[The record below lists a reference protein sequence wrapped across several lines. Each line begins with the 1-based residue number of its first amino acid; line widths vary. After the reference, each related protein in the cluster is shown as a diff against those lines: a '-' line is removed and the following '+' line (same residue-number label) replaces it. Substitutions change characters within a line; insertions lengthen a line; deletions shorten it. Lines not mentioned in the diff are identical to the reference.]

1 MTSSLKW
8 MILIATACSVL
19 LVPPGQATASP
30 AEGTCPFGEGRCES
44 LLQKS
49 GHAKNK
55 AENIQE
61 DKEFRLPITRTYDC
75 TTDYNDWG
83 LEYRGLTTDGLPHD
97 FLNFKKI
104 HCCARPE
111 HRDQDYCGQIKTI
124 ATYPPRTTPPPP
136 GFLASWL
143 PGWLSYLLGLTAPSP
158 DSTNSS
164 NSQNT
169 SADNS
174 TSAIDLSP
182 SRSASARARASLLS
196 LSGVFIYIHSV

>member
-1 MTSSLKW
+1 
-8 MILIATACSVL
+8 L
-19 LVPPGQATASP
+19 LVPPGQATVTASP
-30 AEGTCPFGEGRCES
+30 AEGTCPLGEGRCES

-61 DKEFRLPITRTYDC
+61 DKESFDLTNSSAGSGTTTSLPSTRTYDC
-75 TTDYNDWG
+75 PTDYNDWG
-83 LEYRGLTTDGLPHD
+83 LEYRGLATDGLRHD

-111 HRDQDYCGQIKTI
+111 HRDQDYCGQVKTI
-124 ATYPPRTTPPPP
+124 ATYLPRTTPPPP